1 MVGRNTLL
9 TAAHCVAPGTGV
21 GQFFSL
27 RWGGAS
33 LDNGVRGAAP
43 YGTFSGAGCWTIWA
57 KKGWSNKKKDFYDF
71 AAVDL
76 SACSDNPTSKGSGW
90 LTVWS
95 TSTTD
100 PLRGKTVYEYG
111 YPASGD
117 VCPAA
122 TGRDEL
128 GTGSAYPQNCGMSGT
143 ANTITYRSGLDWRWF
158 SYNLDTSGGQSGT
171 PGYVFSDRQYRTVGP
186 LEGLNSKRVSA
197 RRIDGLVVVRSRKP
211 VYSAATVVRAMAALC
226 RVPRK
231 CVLIGRRL

>member
-1 MVGRNTLL
+1 MEVLGIPSRHTQPGQAAPEVQPPPGFSAAERHHHSCNARRSRAFGTGSLSDCLRVEPFAVRKFQQRDRSGNRPSARLPSQHL
-9 TAAHCVAPGTGV
+9 TA
-21 GQFFSL
+21 
-27 RWGGAS
+27 
-33 LDNGVRGAAP
+33 
-43 YGTFSGAGCWTIWA
+43 TFRAI
-57 KKGWSNKKKDFYDF
+57 
-71 AAVDL
+71 
-76 SACSDNPTSKGSGW
+76 SDQLVPIR
-90 LTVWS
+90 VW
-95 TSTTD
+95 
-100 PLRGKTVYEYG
+100 LRGKTVYEYG

-128 GTGSAYPQNCGMSGT
+128 GTGSAYPQNCRMSGT